1 MQPTTLASRSVALLR
16 YLPQKPKRSS
26 RAKRADPDM
35 MLTRYA
41 VAPLFFIACSS
52 SFTAASSALPAV
64 VTCGNAA
71 LTTTLTTALLTI
83 DGSAVVVA
91 C

>member
-1 MQPTTLASRSVALLR
+1 MQPTTLASRSVALR
-16 YLPQKPKRSS
+16 YLPQNPKRSS

-52 SFTAASSALPAV
+52 SFTAASSALPVV
-64 VTCGNAA
+64 VTCG
-71 LTTTLTTALLTI
+71 TD
-83 DGSAVVVA
+83 DGSTHHGSDGGVLRW
-91 C
+91 

>member
-52 SFTAASSALPAV
+52 SFTAASSALPV
-64 VTCGNAA
+64 VLTCG
-71 LTTTLTTALLTI
+71 TD
-83 DGSAVVVA
+83 DGSTYYGSGGGVRRW
-91 C
+91 